1 MADRQWFWC
10 RPFVLCVTMCQMNA
24 IQVSGLVKR
33 YGDLVAVDG
42 ISFAV
47 EKGEIFGLLGPN
59 GAGKTTTVEVIE
71 GLRNADAG
79 SAMVMGIDVGRH
91 PQQIKER
98 IGVQLQT
105 SSLFESL
112 TTWEVLDLFGSFY
125 KSRVAPDEL
134 ISLLNLQEK
143 RNSLTKNLSG
153 GQQQRLSVALA
164 LVNDPEV
171 VFLDEPTTG
180 LDPQARRAL
189 WEVIEQ
195 LKRRDRAILLTT
207 HQMEEAERLCDTV
220 AITDH
225 GHILAMGKPRDLV
238 RDHFEEVAIEFEI
251 ETGGNGDLLRGLEGV
266 SGSHEDDGVV
276 TVYSKNAQ
284 GTLSALLS
292 SSAQGEWQLA
302 NIRVRPATLEDVFL
316 KLTGRRIRE

>member
-1 MADRQWFWC
+1 MQ
-10 RPFVLCVTMCQMNA
+10 PMKA
-24 IQVSGLVKR
+24 IQVNALVKR
-33 YGDLVAVDG
+33 YGDLTAVDG

-47 EKGEIFGLLGPN
+47 ENGEIFGLLGPN
-59 GAGKTTTVEVIE
+59 GAGKTTTVEIIE
-71 GLRNADAG
+71 GLRKPDAG
-79 SAMVMGIDVGRH
+79 SAMVLGIDVAAR
-91 PQQIKER
+91 PQEIKER

-112 TTWEVLDLFGSFY
+112 TAWEVLDLFGTFY
-125 KSRVAPDEL
+125 RRRVAPDEL

-143 RNSLTKNLSG
+143 RDSLTKNLSG

-189 WEVIEQ
+189 WEVIEH
-195 LKRRDRAILLTT
+195 LKRRDRAVLLTT
-207 HQMEEAERLCDTV
+207 HQMEEAERLCDNV
-220 AITDH
+220 AIMDH
-225 GHILAMGKPRDLV
+225 GHILAIGKPRDLV
-238 RDHFEEVAIEFEI
+238 SAYFEEVAIEFE
-251 ETGGNGDLLRGLEGV
+251 TQKGANDDLLGSVEGV
-266 SGSHEDDGVV
+266 TGFREDEGVV
-276 TVYSKNAQ
+276 TVYSKNPQ
-284 GTLSALLS
+284 GTLSTLLS
-292 SSAQGEWQLA
+292 SSSKGDWQLA